1 MRALVAAGVPQGRRG
16 RCGGCWP
23 APPPARRPSPAPP
36 TGPCR
41 GLKARLASHQHAI
54 LIDLGRTFPAHP
66 YFRGALGPG
75 QLGLYNLLKA

>member
-1 MRALVAAGVPQGRRG
+1 MWRLLARTSSS
-16 RCGGCWP
+16 
-23 APPPARRPSPAPP
+23 PPASPCPSY
-36 TGPCR
+36 R